1 MVGGLFLYVHYAAG
15 LELIA
20 IVDNFIEGF
29 DFAGAGS
36 ASVRAEQFFTLYNG
50 WQQTPLFGAGHGAS
64 ALGPL
69 RSVEMPWAYE
79 LSYAALLFH
88 TGIIGF
94 LIYSS
99 GVICIFW
106 MGLKIMRSGHWLGIY
121 MLPVLVGTT
130 CFLIA
135 NATNPYLEKFDYI
148 WVIFLPVA
156 LINIWLLNKD
166 KNCHFQ
172 KEPCSH

>member
-1 MVGGLFLYVHYAAG
+1 MVGGLFLYFHYAADLG
-15 LELIA
+15 IIA

-29 DFAGAGS
+29 DFSGAYS
-36 ASVRAEQFFTLYNG
+36 ASLRAEQFFTLYNG
-50 WQQTPLFGAGHGAS
+50 WQQTPLFGTGHGAS

-69 RSVEMPWAYE
+69 RSAEMPWAYE

-99 GVICIFW
+99 GVIYIFW
-106 MGLKIMRSGHWLGIY
+106 MGLKIIRSGHWLGIY

-166 KNCHFQ
+166 ENCHLQ
-172 KEPCSH
+172 KKPCPH

>member
-1 MVGGLFLYVHYAAG
+1 MELRDDDVLVVNLGLALLVAPEERVLEPVAVVAG
-15 LELIA
+15 RVVL
-20 IVDNFIEGF
+20 
-29 DFAGAGS
+29 
-36 ASVRAEQFFTLYNG
+36 AEV
-50 WQQTPLFGAGHGAS
+50 GAS

-156 LINIWLLNKD
+156 LINIWLLNKG
-166 KNCHFQ
+166 KSCHFQ
-172 KEPCSH
+172 KNHALVRHHHCQLERRSATARLS